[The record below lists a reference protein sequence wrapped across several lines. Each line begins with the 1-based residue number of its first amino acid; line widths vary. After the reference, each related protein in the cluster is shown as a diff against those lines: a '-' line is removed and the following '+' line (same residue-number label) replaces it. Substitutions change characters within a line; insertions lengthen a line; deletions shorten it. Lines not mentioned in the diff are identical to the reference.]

1 MDNIPLIINGVVGL
15 CVVTVVSAV
24 VVDFLFFQDRNDQKI
39 ERKSFVAT
47 FTMFCF
53 FFLFYGILKTGIG
66 VLMVFNGQIRNA
78 MIVLGFALLVV
89 GAVVNISG
97 RFKLGRN
104 WSDQA
109 KIYKSQT
116 LVLHGVYGIVRH
128 PLYASLIWMYFG
140 ASLVYSNWL
149 AFVANTLIFLPAM
162 FYRAKL
168 EEKMLAQ
175 EFPEYKNYQ
184 KKVGMFFPRI

>member
-1 MDNIPLIINGVVGL
+1 MDNVLLIINGVVGL
-15 CVVTVVSAV
+15 CVVV
-24 VVDFLFFQDRNDQKI
+24 VVGAVAVDFSFFHERDDRKK

-53 FFLFYGILKTGIG
+53 FFLFYGILKAGIG
-66 VLMVFNGQIRNA
+66 VLTVSGWQIRTA
-78 MIVLGFALLVV
+78 MIVSGLALLIV
-89 GAVVNISG
+89 GAVVNIAG

-109 KIYKSQT
+109 KIYKNQT
-116 LVLHGVYGIVRH
+116 FISRGVYGIVRH

-140 ASLVYSNWL
+140 ASLVYSDWL
-149 AFVANTLIFLPAM
+149 VFAANTLIFVPAM

-168 EEKMLAQ
+168 EEKMLVV
-175 EFPEYKNYQ
+175 EFAEYKEYQ
-184 KKVGMFFPRI
+184 SKVGMFFPRI

>member
-1 MDNIPLIINGVVGL
+1 
-15 CVVTVVSAV
+15 
-24 VVDFLFFQDRNDQKI
+24 
-39 ERKSFVAT
+39 
-47 FTMFCF
+47 
-53 FFLFYGILKTGIG
+53 
-66 VLMVFNGQIRNA
+66 
-78 MIVLGFALLVV
+78 
-89 GAVVNISG
+89 
-97 RFKLGRN
+97 
-104 WSDQA
+104 
-109 KIYKSQT
+109 
-116 LVLHGVYGIVRH
+116 
-128 PLYASLIWMYFG
+128 MYFG